1 MTDRNTIREQL
12 SAYLDGELDDA
23 AATAVEAACAD
34 DPAMAAELA
43 RLRAARDMVRH
54 LPREKA
60 PADFVSRVLAQAERL
75 QLTTQP
81 HTVRPVI
88 KFRWLRYA
96 ATAAVAMLAF
106 AVTLA
111 LGISL
116 YTALGGHHE
125 RRVAQ
130 VPPVEAPPPHPVT
143 VGFGDK
149 DKIVEHG
156 AADDR
161 GDGGSVAT
169 MDRREGV
176 PEATAKPAGD
186 RAVGGTAEYKT
197 EREPEMSKTDG
208 GRPAGSPA
216 GGETVSNLDN
226 KMGIAKA
233 ATHGKAAGQAGGRMA
248 DNLPA
253 ACPVIVDRRDVHVV
267 VAENLPQAAVPPNTQ
282 NLTAQ
287 NSAATNVPAVPPDA
301 QAMLISTP
309 DLPRTQ
315 RQVERALAANNV
327 QPLQVSVNQIRQNA
341 NLGQAGNSQAQS
353 SNVDGNAVVSNF
365 YQTQRVKDEV
375 LVITVVAPPE
385 QIAGIQKSLEAVR
398 SSQLAPQR
406 SLSEARD
413 RNTLYLSYANTAKQD
428 EELQKAN
435 LCGGKQPQQ
444 QEQPLAQPSPPAST
458 PTTVVNG
465 PAGVSASMPAQ
476 AVRGI
481 GAGGQMHFRQ
491 AQEQKSEPAWQSI
504 NLAASQPSTVRVQRL
519 MITLEYRAAPTQV
532 LADNAKK
539 LQATSQPHTAE
550 AGAAAAEN
558 SQVESRPA
566 QAK

>member
-1 MTDRNTIREQL
+1 MTDRDTIREQL

-23 AATAVEAACAD
+23 AATAVEAACAN

-60 PADFVSRVLAQAERL
+60 PPDFVSRVLAQAERL

-111 LGISL
+111 LGITL
-116 YTALGGHHE
+116 YSAFGGHQE

-130 VPPVEAPPPHPVT
+130 APPAEAPPPHAVT

-149 DKIVEHG
+149 QKTIEHG
-156 AADDR
+156 PADDR
-161 GDGGSVAT
+161 EDGAGIAT
-169 MDRREGV
+169 LDRREDA
-176 PEATAKPAGD
+176 PATAAKPAGD
-186 RAVGGTAEYKT
+186 STAKETVDKT
-197 EREPEMSKTDG
+197 GREPEMAKAAAPAENGEIASKAG
-208 GRPAGSPA
+208 GRVVENLPKGGVPSNNEALSAPA
-216 GGETVSNLDN
+216 GGVNYKDTL
-226 KMGIAKA
+226 
-233 ATHGKAAGQAGGRMA
+233 
-248 DNLPA
+248 
-253 ACPVIVDRRDVHVV
+253 
-267 VAENLPQAAVPPNTQ
+267 AVPQ
-282 NLTAQ
+282 
-287 NSAATNVPAVPPDA
+287 DA
-301 QAMLISTP
+301 LAMLISTP

-327 QPLQVSVNQIRQNA
+327 LPLQVSVNQVRQNVA
-341 NLGQAGNSQAQS
+341 NLGQTANNQTQS
-353 SNVDGNAVVSNF
+353 SNVGGNAVLSNF

-375 LVITVVAPPE
+375 LVITVVAPAE

-398 SSQLAPQR
+398 NSQLAPQR

-413 RNTLYLSYANTAKQD
+413 RNTLYFSYANAARQN
-428 EELQKAN
+428 EEIQKAN
-435 LCGGKQPQQ
+435 LGGGKQSQQQQ
-444 QEQPLAQPSPPAST
+444 QEQPIAQPSPPAPT
-458 PTTVVNG
+458 PAAAVNG
-465 PAGVSASMPAQ
+465 PTQLGVSATMPAQ
-476 AVRGI
+476 AARVT
-481 GAGGQMHFRQ
+481 GAGGHMYSLQ
-491 AQEQKSEPAWQSI
+491 AQEQKAEPAWQTL
-504 NLAASQPSTVRVQRL
+504 NQAASQPGFVRVQRL

-539 LQATSQPHTAE
+539 LQATSQPNTAE
-550 AGAAAAEN
+550 AGAAAADN
-558 SQVESRPA
+558 SQVESHPA